1 MIKIGEI
8 CPLFFSPIKNEFQQD
23 IDYIQRFYTTDRIL
37 FQVFS
42 DNSDDV
48 LSCYVKD
55 LITDDIIPILFS
67 EYQIN
72 SITTLYQAEISG
84 LKDSIYKLVVE
95 EENTADIRES
105 EHFSICSDS
114 LLLQETCLIR
124 YSHEDNN
131 SPFDNIFWIG
141 DIQQIFEFRVEGGFK
156 PSGYSAKVDNE
167 QFRNQ
172 VQKIVELYSVPY
184 ATYTLTC
191 GNASGIPYWIVQFM
205 NNILSLSYFTV
216 NGDMYVRSGN
226 SIPEMTQVSED
237 GQMFN
242 MTIILEQS
250 DMNTMDTG
258 GIAVEDNIF
267 LTTPE
272 LLAINR
278 SEIALSNED
287 TEKIKKLYYKEG
299 YKKLS
304 VWYGGIVHLSGVI
317 NVPISVYSDYFINGE
332 VGVSESI
339 HLAYIDPDNLSKTYT
354 IELNI
359 EDDYSIKAGIPKETS
374 NYALKDLSNV
384 DTSLYAKADLSNAMT
399 VSLNQN
405 GYAKFNNGLLIQF
418 GFISTT
424 GRERTVYLPVSFY
437 DTTYHVFPAPEAPS
451 DINVV
456 ETLYLSYK
464 ATSNFR
470 IKGSFVNPANNN
482 EYGYPGEAFHWLAI
496 GRWK

>member
-1 MIKIGEI
+1 MIKIGDI
-8 CPLFFSPIKNEFQQD
+8 CPLFFNPIKNEFQQD

-55 LITDDIIPILFS
+55 LITDDIIPVLFS

-72 SITTLYQAEISG
+72 SETTLYQSEISG

-184 ATYTLTC
+184 ETYTLTC

-242 MTIILEQS
+242 MTIILEQL
-250 DMNTMDTG
+250 DMDTMDTG
-258 GIAVEDNIF
+258 GIAVEDKIF

-278 SEIALSNED
+278 SEISLSNED
-287 TEKIKKLYYKEG
+287 AEKIKKLYYKEG

-384 DTSLYAKADLSNAMT
+384 DTSLYAKTDLSNAMT
-399 VSLNQN
+399 VFLNMN
-405 GYAKFNNGLLIQF
+405 GYAKFNNGLLIQW
-418 GFISTT
+418 GTNT
-424 GRERTVYLPVSFY
+424 GTNQYRTVYFPTSF
-437 DTTYHVFPAPEAPS
+437 F
-451 DINVV
+451 
-456 ETLYLSYK
+456 
-464 ATSNFR
+464 
-470 IKGSFVNPANNN
+470 NN
-482 EYGYPGEAFHWLAI
+482 EYSVVTTSQSPGNVNNVTTFTTDTYSVSSFRVVGAFLGTNGSYGYPGEPFRWFAI